1 MLEPQVPQALHIF
14 ISAFYRL
21 CSERPSTMGGLASIP
36 MTSVIIYAERYCV
49 SVSQQERMI
58 DYVMAM
64 DVAYVNHINS
74 KKD

>member
-1 MLEPQVPQALHIF
+1 
-14 ISAFYRL
+14 
-21 CSERPSTMGGLASIP
+21 MGGLASIP